1 MRIIEDLHLHTR
13 VSKDSVQDPK
23 TYAIEA
29 IKRNIKYL
37 GFTDHLD
44 LDPVDKD
51 YGYYRYNDAAKD
63 ITMLRNKY
71 GNKLNLLFGVEVT
84 YQKELENSIL
94 NATLDKD
101 YDFLMGSVHRL
112 EGFTIA
118 GASGLPFFKGK
129 DEKTAY
135 EMYFEEMKSLVN
147 MNYFQVVGHFDV
159 IKRYGVQFYGPFYAE
174 HYKEI
179 IFPILSEIVKNGMVL
194 EVNSSGFRQ
203 LPGEPYPSK
212 EILSYYVS
220 VGGTEITV
228 GSDAHSIKQFNFGL
242 KEALYY
248 ALKVFDFEVVA
259 FIKKKKIRLGKIS
272 SFTEEYSLNNNL

>member
-13 VSKDSVQDPK
+13 VSKDSLQDPEA
-23 TYAIEA
+23 YAIEA
-29 IKRNIKYL
+29 IKRKIEYL

-44 LDPVDKD
+44 LDPLDKD
-51 YGYYRYNDAAKD
+51 YGYYRYDDAVKD

-71 GNKLNLLFGVEVT
+71 GDKLNLLFGVEVT
-84 YQKELENSIL
+84 YQKGLENSIL
-94 NATLDKD
+94 HSTLDKD

-118 GASGLPFFKGK
+118 GASGLPFFQGK
-129 DEKTAY
+129 DEETSY
-135 EMYFEEMKSLVN
+135 RMYFEEMKNLVD
-147 MNYFQVVGHFDV
+147 MKYFQVVGHFDV
-159 IKRYGVQFYGPFYAE
+159 IKRYGVQFYGPFHAE
-174 HYKEI
+174 RYKDI
-179 IFPILSEIVKNGMVL
+179 ILPILSEIVKSGMVL

-212 EILSYYVS
+212 EVLSYYAS

-242 KEALYY
+242 KDALLY
-248 ALKVFDFEVVA
+248 ALNVFDFELVA
-259 FIKKKKIRLGKIS
+259 FVRKKKISLGKIS
-272 SFTEEYSLNNNL
+272 TFAERYSFNNNF